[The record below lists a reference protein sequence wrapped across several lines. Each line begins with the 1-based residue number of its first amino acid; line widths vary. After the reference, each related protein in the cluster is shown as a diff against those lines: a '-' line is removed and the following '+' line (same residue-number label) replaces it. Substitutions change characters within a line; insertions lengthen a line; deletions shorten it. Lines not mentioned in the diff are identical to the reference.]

1 MERRS
6 TKNLVMAGLC
16 IALSQVLSYVK
27 VFEMPQGGSI
37 TAGSMV
43 PIILFSLVYGFK
55 DGFLAAI
62 VYGLLQFV
70 LGGTFSLHPLSIII
84 DYLLGFG
91 VLGLAG
97 IFGGKKNLTS
107 ALLGTFVACIL
118 RFVMLFLSGVLVW
131 ASYTPE
137 GMAPWYYSLTYNG
150 TYMIP
155 ETILTLVIVALI
167 YSKVY
172 DSMK

>member
-62 VYGLLQFV
+62 
-70 LGGTFSLHPLSIII
+70 

-131 ASYTPE
+131 ASYTPP

>member
-62 VYGLLQFV
+62 VPTPVPAG
-70 LGGTFSLHPLSIII
+70 SLPGCAYPLPFYKISDRSLVPVSSLPMHIV
-84 DYLLGFG
+84 GFG
-91 VLGLAG
+91 
-97 IFGGKKNLTS
+97 
-107 ALLGTFVACIL
+107 
-118 RFVMLFLSGVLVW
+118 
-131 ASYTPE
+131 PQ
-137 GMAPWYYSLTYNG
+137 
-150 TYMIP
+150 
-155 ETILTLVIVALI
+155 
-167 YSKVY
+167 
-172 DSMK
+172 

>member
-70 LGGTFSLHPLSIII
+70 LGGTFSLHPLSIILI
-84 DYLLGFG
+84 IYWD
-91 VLGLAG
+91 
-97 IFGGKKNLTS
+97 
-107 ALLGTFVACIL
+107 
-118 RFVMLFLSGVLVW
+118 LV
-131 ASYTPE
+131 Y
-137 GMAPWYYSLTYNG
+137 
-150 TYMIP
+150 
-155 ETILTLVIVALI
+155 
-167 YSKVY
+167 
-172 DSMK
+172 